1 MLWINGYI
9 AWFSLMS
16 SPHVPFHKY
25 IHHRLYQMMSCG
37 QIVILDVRKSFP
49 DLSAFGNRTAPGKP
63 DWWSWVARSSATS
76 PASITMKI
84 LSLVWLYHQFLIFHV
99 PINHIH
105 TPRSSQRHFIIYFVI
120 CVSSTQRLW
129 VESEQWP
136 RDWSYV
142 SMNDTSLILIQTG
155 YIGLMSLRPIN
166 PRHYHIVF
174 YNSMAILAT

>member
-1 MLWINGYI
+1 M
-9 AWFSLMS
+9 
-16 SPHVPFHKY
+16 
-25 IHHRLYQMMSCG
+25 
-37 QIVILDVRKSFP
+37 
-49 DLSAFGNRTAPGKP
+49 
-63 DWWSWVARSSATS
+63 
-76 PASITMKI
+76 
-84 LSLVWLYHQFLIFHV
+84 

-105 TPRSSQRHFIIYFVI
+105 TPRSSQRHFIIYVVI

-136 RDWSYV
+136 RDWCYV

-174 YNSMAILAT
+174 FNSMAISATQKSCLGLLGAPCRTAPDKVIDGHNWLVIRQESQLQSRRPGVNLYQFLCKVIIFTHPNLQRLRFWSML